1 MSAILYAQPYTDVI
15 ALLNARV
22 EFCITEKSME
32 KLECVENILTLDLT
46 ANVQDSILPD
56 LDGETLTLDSRE
68 LASRKRRCYVTRRDT
83 SETSSE
89 DDFEVSKRVLLWRFI
104 LINSLL
110 VCELHASCLLISAS
124 RCLLYNP

>member
-1 MSAILYAQPYTDVI
+1 
-15 ALLNARV
+15 
-22 EFCITEKSME
+22 ME

-68 LASRKRRCYVTRRDT
+68 LASRKRRRYVTRRDT